1 MMIESPD
8 QQGLDDFA
16 ALYVGHYE
24 QLLRLAVLLVGDM
37 AAAEDVVQEAFIRV
51 HRTIE
56 SGTSTGT
63 AGLTPPRSCP
73 WATPGRPPASCSWS
87 T

>member
-1 MMIESPD
+1 MMMIESPG

-56 SGTSTGT
+56 S
-63 AGLTPPRSCP
+63 RSLCNP
-73 WATPGRPPASCSWS
+73 LAYVVTQLIEFQGH
-87 T
+87 